1 MTPLYGQFS
10 DSLKTTLEIS
20 VRHRYVCRR
29 ISVGASAGI
38 GWRVYAIHVG
48 AESGIGLVGCLR
60 PAGARLGQDSRET
73 RQRVVS
79 YAADACATIHP
90 F

>member
-1 MTPLYGQFS
+1 MQADT
-10 DSLKTTLEIS
+10 
-20 VRHRYVCRR
+20 RW
-29 ISVGASAGI
+29 ASAGI

-48 AESGIGLVGCLR
+48 VESGIGLVGCLR

-79 YAADACATIHP
+79 YAADACVTIHP